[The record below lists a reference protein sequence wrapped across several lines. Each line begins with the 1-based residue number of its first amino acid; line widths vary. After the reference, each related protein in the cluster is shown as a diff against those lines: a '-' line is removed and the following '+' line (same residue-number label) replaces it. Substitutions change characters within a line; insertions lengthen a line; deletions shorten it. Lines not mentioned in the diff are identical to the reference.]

1 LCWGAGSLAKGHRDF
16 AVPFSFFRKTSGRRG
31 ETSVR
36 VDLNADVGEASTAD
50 GKSAEIAVLS
60 AVTSVNIACGAHAGD
75 LDTMHEL
82 VSAAAAAGL
91 AIGAHPGYADR
102 EGKGRRAQHLSTSEI
117 ATLVREQ
124 VNLLTSVA
132 RAHRVELRH
141 VKPHGA
147 LYNQAAAD
155 ASIAAAIA
163 EGVRQSSPSLRL
175 VGLAG
180 SELIRAG
187 EAAGL
192 TTAAEAFA
200 DRAYRPDGSL
210 VPRSEQDAVYTDGGV
225 VVSQALSIAI
235 RHRVQLG
242 DGRRLD
248 IDADTLCVH
257 GDTPGAAELARRI
270 REALADAGV
279 DVLALP

>member
-16 AVPFSFFRKTSGRRG
+16 AVPFSFFRQTSTPRG

-36 VDLNADVGEASTAD
+36 IDLNADVGEASTPNA
-50 GKSAEIAVLS
+50 KSAEIAVLS

-82 VSAAAAAGL
+82 VAAAARAGL

-102 EGKGRRAQHLSTSEI
+102 EGRGRREQHLAPSEI

-147 LYNQAAAD
+147 LYNQAATD
-155 ASIAAAIA
+155 PSIATAIA
-163 EGVRQSSPSLRL
+163 EAVRQSSPALRL

-187 EAAGL
+187 DAAGL
-192 TTAAEAFA
+192 ATAAEAFA
-200 DRAYRPDGSL
+200 DRAYRRDGTL
-210 VPRSEQDAVYTDGGV
+210 VSRTDADAVYADSAIV
-225 VVSQALSIAI
+225 VAQALSIAI
-235 RHRVQLG
+235 RHRVQLA
-242 DGRRLD
+242 DGYRLD
-248 IDADTLCVH
+248 IDADTLCLH
-257 GDTPGAAELARRI
+257 GDTPGAAELGQKI
-270 REALADAGV
+270 REALAQAGV
-279 DVLALP
+279 EVRAL

>member
-16 AVPFSFFRKTSGRRG
+16 AVPFSFFRQTSAPRS

-36 VDLNADVGEASTAD
+36 IDLNADVGEASTAE
-50 GKSAEIAVLS
+50 GKTAEIAVLS
-60 AVTSVNIACGAHAGD
+60 LVTSLNIACGAHAGD

-82 VSAAAAAGL
+82 VAAAAAAGL

-102 EGKGRRAQHLSTSEI
+102 EGRGRREQNLSTSEI

-132 RAHRVELRH
+132 RAHRVELHH

-147 LYNQAAAD
+147 LYNQAATD
-155 ASIAAAIA
+155 PSIAAAIA
-163 EGVRQSSPSLRL
+163 EGVRQSSPTLCL

-187 EAAGL
+187 DAAGL
-192 TTAAEAFA
+192 ATAAEAFA
-200 DRAYRPDGSL
+200 DRAYRFDGTL
-210 VPRSEQDAVYTDGGV
+210 VPRTEADAVYTDGSIV
-225 VVSQALSIAI
+225 VAQALSIAI
-235 RHRVQLG
+235 RHRVQLA
-242 DGRRLD
+242 DGHRLD
-248 IDADTLCVH
+248 IDADTLCLH

-270 REALADAGV
+270 REALAEAGV
-279 DVLALP
+279 EVARLS

>member
-16 AVPFSFFRKTSGRRG
+16 AVPFSFFRQTSARRG

-36 VDLNADVGEASTAD
+36 IDLNADVGEASTAD
-50 GKSAEIAVLS
+50 GKSAEIALLS
-60 AVTSVNIACGAHAGD
+60 SVTSVNIACGAHAGD
-75 LDTMHEL
+75 LGTMHEL
-82 VSAAAAAGL
+82 VAAAAAAGL

-102 EGKGRRAQHLSTSEI
+102 DGMGRREQHLATSEI

-147 LYNQAAAD
+147 LYNQAATD
-155 ASIAAAIA
+155 PQIAAAIA

-180 SELIRAG
+180 SELMHAG
-187 EAAGL
+187 GAAGL
-192 TTAAEAFA
+192 ATAAEAFA
-200 DRAYRPDGSL
+200 DRAYRRDGTL
-210 VPRSEQDAVYTDGGV
+210 VPRTEAHAVHTDGPTTV
-225 VVSQALSIAI
+225 AQALSIAI
-235 RHRVQLG
+235 RHRVQLA
-242 DGRRLD
+242 DGHRLD
-248 IDADTLCVH
+248 IDADTLCLH
-257 GDTPGAAELARRI
+257 GDTPGAAELARMVRA
-270 REALADAGV
+270 ALDEAGV
-279 DVLALP
+279 EVARLE

>member
-16 AVPFSFFRKTSGRRG
+16 AVPFSFFRQTSARRG

-36 VDLNADVGEASTAD
+36 IDLNADVGEASTAE

-82 VSAAAAAGL
+82 VAAAAAAGL

-102 EGKGRRAQHLSTSEI
+102 DGRGRREHHRATSEI

-124 VNLLTSVA
+124 VNLLTTVA

-147 LYNQAAAD
+147 LYNQAATD
-155 ASIAAAIA
+155 PLIARAIA
-163 EGVRQSSPSLRL
+163 EGVRQSSPALRL

-187 EAAGL
+187 RAAGL
-192 TTAAEAFA
+192 ATTKEALA
-200 DRAYRPDGSL
+200 DRAYRRDGTL
-210 VPRSEQDAVYTDGGV
+210 VPRTDVHAVHTESAAV
-225 VVSQALSIAI
+225 VAQALSIAI
-235 RHRVQLG
+235 RHRVQLA
-242 DGRRLD
+242 DGHRLD
-248 IDADTLCVH
+248 IDADTLCLH
-257 GDTPGAAELARRI
+257 GDTPGAADLARKI
-270 REALADAGV
+270 REALAEAGV
-279 DVLALP
+279 EVVRLS

>member
-1 LCWGAGSLAKGHRDF
+1 LCWGAGSLAKGHRDC
-16 AVPFSFFRKTSGRRG
+16 AVPFSFFRQTSTPRG

-36 VDLNADVGEASTAD
+36 IDLNADVGEASSAEAKT
-50 GKSAEIAVLS
+50 AEIAVLS

-82 VSAAAAAGL
+82 VAAAAAAGL

-102 EGKGRRAQHLSTSEI
+102 EGKGRREQHLSTSEI

-124 VNLLTSVA
+124 VNLLAGVA

-147 LYNQAAAD
+147 LYNQAATD
-155 ASIAAAIA
+155 MSIAAAIA
-163 EGVRQSSPSLRL
+163 EGVRQSSPALRL

-192 TTAAEAFA
+192 ATAAEAFA
-200 DRAYRPDGSL
+200 DRAYRSDGTL
-210 VPRSEQDAVYTDGGV
+210 VPRTAPDAVYTDGGV
-225 VVSQALSIAI
+225 VVAQALSIAI
-235 RHRVQLG
+235 RHRVQLVNG
-242 DGRRLD
+242 HRLD

-257 GDTPGAAELARRI
+257 GAGCTVQGARCN
-270 REALADAGV
+270 V
-279 DVLALP
+279 PWC